1 MQLTM
6 TTPPSSEPVTL
17 SEAKEAARIDFD
29 DEDAF
34 IAGLIEAATEH
45 VQAVLGRQLMPA
57 TYELSLGGFP
67 SSGRL
72 SLPRAP
78 VTEILSINYR
88 DTDGALQPFEDFLFW
103 AHADGPFLSPKGW
116 WPPTAH
122 RPDAVVV
129 EFVAGF
135 PTGKVPARAKLVILQ
150 LVAHWYEHR
159 EPSIVGTVSQVPH
172 HITRLINSTRNWA
185 QA

>member
-6 TTPPSSEPVTL
+6 TTPPSSDPVTL
-17 SEAKEAARIDFD
+17 TEAKAAARVEVD
-29 DEDAF
+29 DDDAF
-34 IAGLIEAATEH
+34 IAGLVDAATEH

-57 TYELSLGGFP
+57 TFELSLGGFP

-72 SLPRAP
+72 ALPRSP
-78 VTEILSINYR
+78 VTEVLSINYR
-88 DTDGALQPFEDFLFW
+88 DPDGALQTFEDFLFW
-103 AHADGPFLSPKGW
+103 AHTDGPFLSPKAW
-116 WPPTAH
+116 WPATAH

-135 PTGKVPARAKLVILQ
+135 PAGQLPARVRTIILQ

-159 EPSIVGTVSQVPH
+159 EPSVAGTVAEVPH

>member
-6 TTPPSSEPVTL
+6 TTPPSSDPVTL
-17 SEAKEAARIDFD
+17 YEAKEAARVEHNVD
-29 DEDAF
+29 DAF
-34 IAGLIEAATEH
+34 IVALIEAATEH
-45 VQAVLGRQLMPA
+45 VQAVLGRQLTPA

-67 SSGRL
+67 QSGRL

-78 VTEILSINYR
+78 VTSVLSVNYR

-116 WPPTAH
+116 WPATSH
-122 RPDAVVV
+122 QPDAVVV

-135 PTGKVPARAKLVILQ
+135 PTGKVPARAKLIILQ

-185 QA
+185 QV